1 MGEARG
7 ELKGEEKRGNEEGQ
21 VADPQKER
29 MGSSPWLETL
39 FPVAILEAV

>member
-1 MGEARG
+1 VRLEG
-7 ELKGEEKRGNEEGQ
+7 ELKAKKARNEEGQ

-29 MGSSPWLETL
+29 MGLSPWLGTL

>member
-1 MGEARG
+1 MGEAGG
-7 ELKGEEKRGNEEGQ
+7 ELKGEERRGKRGWQ

-29 MGSSPWLETL
+29 MGGSPWLETL